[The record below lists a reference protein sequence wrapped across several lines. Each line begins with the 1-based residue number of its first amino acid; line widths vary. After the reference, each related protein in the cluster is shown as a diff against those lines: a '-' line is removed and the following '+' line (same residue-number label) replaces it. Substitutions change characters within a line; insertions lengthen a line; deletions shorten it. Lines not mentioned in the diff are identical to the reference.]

1 MTPSRENMRLRKAF
15 TLVELLVSMGI
26 MGMLA
31 TVASAGYYAATRSMA
46 VRGVQDATA
55 STIRMA
61 KQRAASTQTRTAVF
75 FRNELL
81 RGGSS
86 YNNEAMRGV
95 VCAVRASGRF
105 SGVREKGTYLV
116 DEFNDF
122 NQSYSVAK
130 NSSDFGTDTMRIYRL
145 PRNPREAPKGT
156 DNTLVYTRVGDV
168 VSAIAGAEYR
178 ESLLATSRT
187 AGASETK
194 EPIHAFAFKKASG
207 GKNLDWAPGDVYA
220 IEISVIEL
228 PVGYIFGSKLPT
240 SGNPVVYDPV
250 TPIMFGPDG
259 KTQQETR
266 VKVSLCQN
274 IGSTSGRVQVVGEWT
289 TDEVKDED

>member
-130 NSSDFGTDTMRIYRL
+130 NASDFGTDTMRIYRL
-145 PRNPREAPKGT
+145 PRNPREAPKGSDT
-156 DNTLVYTRVGDV
+156 TLVYTRVGDV
-168 VSAIAGAEYR
+168 VSALAGAEYR

-194 EPIHAFAFKKASG
+194 DTAECRAWKKAFL
-207 GKNLDWAPGDVYA
+207 NWLQ
-220 IEISVIEL
+220 EINE
-228 PVGYIFGSKLPT
+228 
-240 SGNPVVYDPV
+240 
-250 TPIMFGPDG
+250 
-259 KTQQETR
+259 
-266 VKVSLCQN
+266 
-274 IGSTSGRVQVVGEWT
+274 STSDKRHVSSQVTWHVR
-289 TDEVKDED
+289 